1 MAMCSLPNRSACSDA
16 AVLAWALALRSAS
29 YSLALSRK
37 RVGKGTIHEARYR
50 SITFVLVE
58 AVMLGAQTFRGAI
71 DGTVTDPS
79 GAVVPNAQ
87 VQTTEIATSVNHN
100 TVTTADGQFSIQD
113 LPLGA
118 YRINVAAPGFATYI
132 ANDASVTAGSIYT
145 LAVKLSLGQKSSFL
159 EVRAAAVTV
168 DSTTSTQTDTIPE
181 EAVQD
186 IPLNGRDFTQLIAIA
201 PGYGGYSINGGG
213 TIRRGPQQWRQL
225 AARRHRQQRFLVRYS
240 RH

>member
-1 MAMCSLPNRSACSDA
+1 M
-16 AVLAWALALRSAS
+16 
-29 YSLALSRK
+29 K
-37 RVGKGTIHEARYR
+37 RVIG
-50 SITFVLVE
+50 VLLLFLSE

-71 DGTVTDPS
+71 NGTGTDPS